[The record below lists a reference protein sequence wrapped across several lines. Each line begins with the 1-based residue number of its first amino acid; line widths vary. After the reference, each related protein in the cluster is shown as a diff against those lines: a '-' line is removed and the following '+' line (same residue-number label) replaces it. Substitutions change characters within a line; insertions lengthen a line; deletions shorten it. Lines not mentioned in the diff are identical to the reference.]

1 MPYYVCA
8 IHTDSSFNRLYDTF
22 DGFKDAEK
30 LEAEMRSGNYP
41 GDNYFVQ
48 MIYAEDD
55 SDLEKKIESIRKER
69 NLPTT
74 NKI

>member
-8 IHTDSSFNRLYDTF
+8 IHTDSTFNRLYDSF
-22 DGFKDAEK
+22 DDFKAAEK

-41 GDNYFVQ
+41 SDNYFVQ
-48 MIYAEDD
+48 MIYAEND
-55 SDLEKKIESIRKER
+55 SDLELKINSIRKDR
-69 NLPTT
+69 NLPTN

>member
-1 MPYYVCA
+1 MPYYVYA
-8 IHTDSSFNRLYDTF
+8 IHTDSTVNRLYDSF
-22 DGFKDAEK
+22 DDFKAAEA
-30 LEAEMRSGNYP
+30 LEAKMRSGNYP

-55 SDLEKKIESIRKER
+55 SDLKEKIDSIRKER

-74 NKI
+74 

>member
-1 MPYYVCA
+1 MPYYVYA
-8 IHTDSSFNRLYDTF
+8 IHTDSTVNRLYDSF
-22 DGFKDAEK
+22 DDFKDAEA

-55 SDLEKKIESIRKER
+55 SDLKEKIDSIRKER
-69 NLPTT
+69 NLPT
-74 NKI
+74 I